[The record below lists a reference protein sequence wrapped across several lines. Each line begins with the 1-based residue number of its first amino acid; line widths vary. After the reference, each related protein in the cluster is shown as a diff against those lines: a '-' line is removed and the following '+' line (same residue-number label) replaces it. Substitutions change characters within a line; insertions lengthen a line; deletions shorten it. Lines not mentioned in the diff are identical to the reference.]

1 MTFAT
6 TRRRVS
12 RRAVK
17 LMPFLRGLLPSPPI
31 RIAAF
36 PRRHPEF
43 FVAAGPRPEGTQLVS
58 QLCRFA
64 TLESPAFRGWL
75 ERLHDGW
82 HMHRKNWE
90 HAYICQ
96 ALHERGMLGPGRRG
110 LGFAVGTEK
119 LPSFFAALGCRIT
132 ATDLATDDERNV
144 AWAKTGQWT
153 GSRDALNAHGLCP
166 ADEFRERVE
175 FRAVDMNHVPHDLG
189 GYDFTWST
197 CSFEHCGTLDLGLE
211 FLERQMDCL
220 RPGGVAVHT
229 TEFNL
234 SSNDQT
240 IVAGP
245 AVIYRLRDIEDVV
258 RRLTSRGHHVELL
271 DVDPGDRDIDRFV
284 DPPPYSG
291 SSDGPHGMIKHLR
304 LDLEGYASTS
314 IGLIIRKAA

>member
-1 MTFAT
+1 MTLAT
-6 TRRRVS
+6 TRRKIS
-12 RRAVK
+12 RHAIK

-31 RIAAF
+31 RVNTFLRRCPELFVSAD
-36 PRRHPEF
+36 PR
-43 FVAAGPRPEGTQLVS
+43 VEGTELVS
-58 QLCRFA
+58 QICRLA

-75 ERLHDGW
+75 EQLHDSW

-96 ALHERGMLGPGRRG
+96 ALHERGMLEPGRRG

-119 LPSFFAALGCRIT
+119 LPSLFAALGCLIT
-132 ATDLATDDERNV
+132 ATDLAADDERNND
-144 AWAKTGQWT
+144 WAKTGQWA
-153 GSRDALNAHGLCP
+153 GNRDALNVHGLCP

-175 FRAVDMNHVPHDLG
+175 FRAVDMNHVPDDLR

-197 CSFEHCGTLDLGLE
+197 CSFEHCGSLERGLE
-211 FLERQMDCL
+211 FLERQIDCL

-234 SSNDQT
+234 SSNDKT
-240 IVAGP
+240 IDTGP
-245 AVIYRLRDIEDVV
+245 AVVYRLRDIEDVV
-258 RRLTSRGHHVELL
+258 RRLLAQGHHVEPL
-271 DVDPGDRDIDRFV
+271 DIDPGNRDIDRFV

-291 SSDGPHGMIKHLR
+291 SVGGPYGRIKHLR
-304 LDLEGYASTS
+304 LDLDGYASTS

>member
-12 RRAVK
+12 RRVVRLLPFLQS
-17 LMPFLRGLLPSPPI
+17 LMPAPAI
-31 RIAAF
+31 RIADF
-36 PRRHPEF
+36 PRRYPDLF
-43 FVAAGPRPEGTQLVS
+43 APAGPRTEGTCLVS
-58 QLCRFA
+58 QLCRLA

-96 ALHERGMLGPGRRG
+96 ALHERGMLEPGRRG
-110 LGFAVGTEK
+110 LGFAVGAEK

-132 ATDLATDDERNV
+132 ATDLAADDDRNV
-144 AWAKTGQWT
+144 GWAKTGQWT
-153 GSRDALNAHGLCP
+153 GNRDALNVHGLCP
-166 ADEFRERVE
+166 EDDFRDRVE
-175 FRAVDMNHVPHDLG
+175 FRAVDMNDIPDDLR

-197 CSFEHCGTLDLGLE
+197 CSFEHCGTLDMGLE
-211 FLERQMDCL
+211 FLERQLDCL

-240 IVAGP
+240 IAAGP

-258 RRLTSRGHHVELL
+258 RRLTDQGHRVEPL
-271 DVDPGDRDIDRFV
+271 DVDPGDREVDRFI
-284 DPPPYSG
+284 DPPPYVG
-291 SSDGPHGMIKHLR
+291 SSGGPYGRIKHLR
-304 LDLEGYASTS
+304 LDLEGFASTS
-314 IGLIIRKAA
+314 IGLIIRKAP

>member
-6 TRRRVS
+6 TRRKIS

-17 LMPFLRGLLPSPPI
+17 LMPFLRGLLPSPAI
-31 RIAAF
+31 RVNEF
-36 PRRHPEF
+36 PRRYPDL
-43 FVAAGPRPEGTQLVS
+43 FVSADSRVEGSGLVS
-58 QLCRFA
+58 QLCRLA

-96 ALHERGMLGPGRRG
+96 ALHERGMLEPGRRG
-110 LGFAVGTEK
+110 LGFAVGAEK
-119 LPSFFAALGCRIT
+119 LPSFFAALGCLIT
-132 ATDLATDDERNV
+132 ATDLAADDERNNG
-144 AWAKTGQWT
+144 WAKTGQWT
-153 GSRDALNAHGLCP
+153 GNRDALNVHGLCS

-175 FRAVDMNHVPHDLG
+175 FRAVDMNHIPDDLR

-197 CSFEHCGTLDLGLE
+197 CSFEHCGSLELGLE
-211 FLERQMDCL
+211 FLERQLDCL

-234 SSNDQT
+234 SSNNKT
-240 IVAGP
+240 IGAGP

-258 RRLTSRGHHVELL
+258 RRLVSRGHRVEPL
-271 DVDPGDRDIDRFV
+271 DIDPGNRDIDRFV

-291 SSDGPHGMIKHLR
+291 SAGGPYGRIKHLR

-314 IGLIIRKAA
+314 IGLILRKAA